1 MAHLIVDMTVQARRQ
16 QQPSGQLRGAWL
28 RAVMLK
34 MRMRKMKMMKSS
46 LATTPLL
53 L

>member
-1 MAHLIVDMTVQARRQ
+1 MTVQARRQ
-16 QQPSGQLRGAWL
+16 QQPRGQLRGVWL
-28 RAVMLK
+28 KAVMLK
-34 MRMRKMKMMKSS
+34 TRRRRMKMMKSS

>member
-1 MAHLIVDMTVQARRQ
+1 LFDITVQARRQ
-16 QQPSGQLRGAWL
+16 QQPRGAWL

-34 MRMRKMKMMKSS
+34 MRMRRMKMMKMMKSS